1 MIRIT
6 NASAEDDLLRF
17 ARGRPSERQKI
28 VAPGRQKNV
37 ACEKGGVRL
46 YKPCT
51 REIVR
56 SAPKV
61 ASESKILARRDHLE
75 QYVIN
80 SQISSKSQILYE
92 FHEKITFPSL
102 RPHDKN
108 LDPAR
113 TFAVRRLRGSPL
125 ACTVARYLIRVLTG
139 ARRKR
144 IGISLKKII
153 RRPKK
158 SHISVNLFFANSV
171 RVTKELGRARWTVN
185 QGHRARGS

>member
-1 MIRIT
+1 M
-6 NASAEDDLLRF
+6 
-17 ARGRPSERQKI
+17 
-28 VAPGRQKNV
+28 
-37 ACEKGGVRL
+37 
-46 YKPCT
+46 
-51 REIVR
+51 R
-56 SAPKV
+56 SALKV

-75 QYVIN
+75 QYFIN
-80 SQISSKSQILYE
+80 SQISSKSQILDE
-92 FHEKITFPSL
+92 FRQKITFPSL

-108 LDPAR
+108 LDPTR

-158 SHISVNLFFANSV
+158 SYIRVSLFFAKYV
-171 RVTKELGRARWTVN
+171 RATKECCFCERRYPSLQAISTKK
-185 QGHRARGS
+185 HFSEFAAS

>member
-1 MIRIT
+1 LQI
-6 NASAEDDLLRF
+6 AS
-17 ARGRPSERQKI
+17 
-28 VAPGRQKNV
+28 GRQKSV
-37 ACEKGGVRL
+37 AFEKGGIRL

-75 QYVIN
+75 QYFIN
-80 SQISSKSQILYE
+80 SQISSKSQILDE
-92 FHEKITFPSL
+92 FHQKITFPSL

-108 LDPAR
+108 LELAR

-153 RRPKK
+153 RRPEK
-158 SHISVNLFFANSV
+158 SYIPVNLFFANCS
-171 RVTKELGRARWTVN
+171 RATKECCF
-185 QGHRARGS
+185 